1 MLRKILLLLL
11 TTTAIAT
18 TAWAQVPQF
27 IAPPRSEAA
36 PRTPLACVDGNAGG
50 TIRSLGAQ
58 NKNLADVRYLCLG
71 DTLFLNPDPARP
83 SNLTNDSIAA
93 TPSGIGYFFYNCKP
107 TVAGPNY
114 TNFEQDPCLFR
125 NATNNF
131 LAVSRGIPN
140 GRDTFF
146 NAGALQN
153 LYNGGRPIKFYF
165 APVTMTDFFGSS
177 GGSAGFDSRFNCIN
191 ANVNDR
197 MNATD
202 TFSVVYLNAVKVKMD
217 FVSATGGSFKVTGGL
232 PQYDPTATYTT
243 ISIRLAS
250 NPAIQGVVGT
260 STNLGIDGIKYQFTV
275 PQEGIYIITVT
286 DGKSCDGQTN
296 AICRNAFL
304 QVSNETGNANDTVCV
319 RVSARNFVD
328 IVSIQSV
335 FKFDPSVVR
344 WVGARSLNLPV
355 LDPIASFFYQPG
367 SDAVILSWNGPF
379 AGTSRADNE
388 VLFELCFKVISTVS
402 AVSPIRVFDSIPPF
416 ELSDKND
423 IVLNTIR
430 ANGSITVRSADFTT
444 TLRADSARCFGE
456 NGRFTIK
463 IAGNGAPFNY
473 SWQSATNPGQNGVGV
488 IATTADSAIILNRP
502 GGKYYVTVTNTANI
516 QKIDSITVGQPPVL
530 FLNAPIAVNPT
541 CANDRDGSLTLAGF
555 GGGTPNYAFLWTTGA
570 TTTSITGL
578 AAGPY
583 GVTLTDAKGC
593 KDSVP
598 RVSIGVNPITIVNSQ
613 KTDATCKGV
622 KTGSV
627 NISSVQGGTTVAGS
641 YNFRWVYGATGA
653 VVGQNA
659 GTTSSIS
666 NLDPGTYYVTI
677 TDRNNCE
684 KRDSFKINALRT
696 LQANAAVSNIA
707 CFGEANGSILV
718 TASARGT
725 EDLPYAYTWTGNVGT
740 PTNTQTT
747 TLVRSLRAATYF
759 LTIRDNSLCQLDTVF
774 TIREPD
780 SIKITQVTLTNESC
794 RGGGRNGAI
803 TISVSG
809 GVPRY
814 KYAWSRNALVD
825 TLPSITGLIAG
836 NYTVTVTDSSG
847 CFKTR
852 AYTVAAPIFPII
864 DSFKVR
870 NATCSDR
877 NDGSARVFYRPGIGS
892 TIDSV
897 RWSNTGFLDSI
908 SPVLAGNYVVTVTS
922 SNGCQRTDTA
932 RVLSPR
938 PIKIDPTRSST
949 LDPGCPQQP
958 TGRIILVMTGGTAP
972 YSYNW
977 SGGAS
982 QSGAVFASLAAGVY
996 TFTITDSNTCTPD
1009 STRITLIDPPTVR
1022 AVFSDIEAA
1031 NCFASCDGRATVT
1044 ASGGAANTGVY
1055 SFNWSSGEVTNNN
1068 TASRATR
1075 LCGGWQKVIISDQL
1089 CPYPEDS
1096 VFIPRPDLLD
1106 GLNPIIASPSCK
1118 SDRDGSAEIR
1128 PIGGTPPYTYLW
1140 STGSNRNNIVN
1151 VKGGVYSVT
1160 VTDAKLCSY
1169 TKSVTITEPDS
1180 LRVDTVPFLSKDIS
1194 CYGLTNGEI
1203 IVKRTGGNG
1212 SPRQTT
1218 YDWTPS
1224 VSQSDTAKGLKA
1236 GAYTIIATDVKGCR
1250 DSVTINLTQPD
1261 PIFFFLPPLTQ
1272 PRCNG
1277 ELTTLRI
1284 DTAFGSTYKYPFSVS
1299 VDNGPQY
1306 PIGYFIPVFAGR
1318 HEINIIEQVSGCTL
1332 DTAVTITEPPALVIR
1347 FDTLNLQNQISR
1359 ILVGLGDSA
1368 RLNPLITSALPIDS
1382 VSWTPKTYLSF
1393 RGDPLRPFTRPL
1405 DDITYKLTIVDVNGC
1420 STSEQLFVELDRN
1433 RNIFIPNI
1441 FTPNG
1446 DDRNDFFGVFN
1457 GVGVKMIN
1465 FVRVFD
1471 RWGELMFTKNKILP
1485 GTDIS
1490 QGWDGTFR
1498 GRVVDNGVYVY
1509 IIEVEFEDGQKLL
1522 YRGDVTVAR

>member
-1 MLRKILLLLL
+1 MLRKFLLLLL

-27 IAPPRSEAA
+27 IAPPRAEAA

-50 TIRSLGAQ
+50 TIRALGAR
-58 NKNLADVRYLCLG
+58 NKNITDIRYLCLG
-71 DTLFLNPDPARP
+71 DTLFLNPNGQA
-83 SNLTNDSIAA
+83 NLTNDSVPA
-93 TPSGIGYFFYNCKP
+93 TPPGIGYFFYNCKP
-107 TVAGPNY
+107 TVTGPSY
-114 TNFEQDPCLFR
+114 TNFEQDACLFR
-125 NATNNF
+125 NPSNNF
-131 LAVSRGIPN
+131 LAVSRGIPS

-153 LYNGGRPIKFYF
+153 AFNGGRPIKFYF
-165 APVTMTDFFGSS
+165 APVTMTDFFGS
-177 GGSAGFDSRFNCIN
+177 GGGTAGFDSRFNCIN
-191 ANVNDR
+191 VNVNDR
-197 MNATD
+197 MTATD
-202 TFSVVYLNAVKVKMD
+202 TFSVVYLNAVRVSL
-217 FVSATGGSFKVTGGL
+217 VSGSATGGAFDVTGGL
-232 PQYDPTATYTT
+232 PEYDPTAVYTSFT
-243 ISIRLAS
+243 IRLAS
-250 NPAIQGVVGT
+250 NPTIQGTITGGQNRHFGRMT
-260 STNLGIDGIKYQFTV
+260 FTV
-275 PQEGIYIITVT
+275 PQPGVYIITAT
-286 DGKSCDGQTN
+286 DGKSCDGQITGN
-296 AICRNAFL
+296 LRNAAITI
-304 QVSNETGNANDTVCV
+304 SNEVGFQNDTICV
-319 RVSARNFVD
+319 AVKATNFSN
-328 IVSIQSV
+328 ILTLGGTFQ
-335 FKFDPSVVR
+335 FDPSVVQ
-344 WVGARSLNLPV
+344 WIGARNINLPG
-355 LDPIASFFYQPG
+355 LDPVANFNFNGTNS
-367 SDAVILSWNGPF
+367 VTLSWNGP
-379 AGTSRADNE
+379 ATGTTRADNST
-388 VLFELCFKVISTVS
+388 LFELCFKAIGQPGT
-402 AVSPIRVFDSIPPF
+402 VSPIRLTDSIAAF
-416 ELSDKND
+416 ELTDTNNMV
-423 IVLNTIR
+423 INTIIT
-430 ANGSITVRSADFTT
+430 NGSARIGNASFTT

-463 IAGNGAPFNY
+463 ITGNGPPFNY
-473 SWQSATNPGQNGVGV
+473 SWQSATNPGQNGAGV
-488 IATTADSAIILNRP
+488 IAAAGDSIIILNRP
-502 GGKYYVTVTNTANI
+502 AGKYYVTVTNAANL

-541 CANDRDGSLTLAGF
+541 CANDRDGSLTLGGF
-555 GGGTPNYAFLWTTGA
+555 GGGTPNYTFLWTTGA
-570 TTTSITGL
+570 TTTAITGL

-583 GVTLTDAKGC
+583 GVTITDSKGC

-613 KTDATCKGV
+613 KMDATCKGV

-627 NISSVQGGTTVAGS
+627 NISSVQGGTTVGGS
-641 YNFRWVYGATGA
+641 YSFRWVYGATGA
-653 VVGQNA
+653 VVGQNV
-659 GTTSSIS
+659 GTTSTIS

-684 KRDSFKINALRT
+684 KKDSFKVNATRT
-696 LQANAAVSNIA
+696 IEANATASNIA
-707 CFGEANGSILV
+707 CFGEANGSIFV
-718 TASARGT
+718 TASARGN
-725 EDLPYAYTWTGNVGT
+725 EALPYTFTWTGNVGT
-740 PTNTQTT
+740 PTNSPTT

-759 LTIRDNSLCQLDTVF
+759 LSIRDNSLCQLDTSF

-780 SIKITQVTLTNESC
+780 SIKITQITLTNESC
-794 RGGGRNGAI
+794 RGGGRNGVI
-803 TISVSG
+803 TIAASG

-836 NYTVTVTDSSG
+836 NYMVTVTDSSG

-852 AYTVAAPIFPII
+852 TYTIAAPIYPTI
-864 DSFKVR
+864 DSFKIR

-877 NDGSARVFYRPGIGS
+877 NDGSARVFYRAGISS

-897 RWSNTGFLDSI
+897 RWSNSGFLDSI
-908 SPVLAGNYVVTVTS
+908 SPVLAGNYVVTITS
-922 SNGCQRTDTA
+922 SNGCQRIDTA
-932 RVLSPR
+932 KILSPR

-949 LDPGCPQQP
+949 LDPACPQQP

-977 SGGAS
+977 SGGPT

-996 TFTITDSNTCTPD
+996 TFTITDSNGCTPD
-1009 STRITLIDPPTVR
+1009 STKITLTDPPTVR
-1022 AVFSDIEAA
+1022 AVFTDIEPTSCYAT
-1031 NCFASCDGRATVT
+1031 CDGRATVT
-1044 ASGGAANTGVY
+1044 ASGGAANTGIY

-1068 TASRATR
+1068 TASRATQ
-1075 LCGGWQKVIISDQL
+1075 LCGGWQTVIISDQL
-1089 CPYPEDS
+1089 CPYPADS
-1096 VFIPRPDLLD
+1096 VFIPRPDSFSFIT
-1106 GLNPIIASPSCK
+1106 PIISSPSCK

-1128 PIGGTPPYTYLW
+1128 PIGGTIPYTYLW
-1140 STGSNRNNIVN
+1140 SNGSTRNNIVN
-1151 VKGGVYSVT
+1151 VPSGTYTVT
-1160 VTDAKLCSY
+1160 VTDAKFCPY
-1169 TKSVTITEPDS
+1169 TLAVRITEPDS
-1180 LRVDTVPFLSKDIS
+1180 LKVDTVPFQSKNVS
-1194 CYGLTNGEI
+1194 CYGLANGEI
-1203 IVKRTGGNG
+1203 KLRRTGGNG

-1224 VSQSDTAKGLKA
+1224 VSQSDSAKGLKA
-1236 GAYTIIATDVKGCR
+1236 GAYTSIASDAKGCR

-1318 HEINIIEQVSGCTL
+1318 HEINIIEQVTGCTL
-1332 DTAVTITEPPALVIR
+1332 DTAVTVTEPPALVIR

-1382 VSWTPKTYLSF
+1382 VSWTPKTFLSF
-1393 RGDPLRPFTRPL
+1393 RSDPLRPFTRPL

-1420 STSEQLFVELDRN
+1420 STSESLFVELDRN
-1433 RNIFIPNI
+1433 RNVFIPNI

-1446 DDRNDFFGVFN
+1446 DDRNDYFGVFN

-1465 FVRVFD
+1465 FVRIFD
-1471 RWGELMFTKNKILP
+1471 RWGEMMFTKNKILP